1 MKTRV
6 ILILLLGPFW
16 ILLLMARPGSLQE
29 AKTSFPW
36 PEGKRAAISLSFD
49 DARKSQAEVGP
60 ALFQRLGVRVT
71 FYVNPPKLEGNL
83 AGWKRLAASGHEIG
97 NHTTNH
103 PCSGN
108 FSWAR
113 QKALED
119 YSLERIRED
128 MVTADAAIEKLLGV
142 APASFAYPCGET
154 FVGRGRDVRSYV
166 PLVAELFTTGRGFR
180 HTTPNDPAFC
190 DFAHLSGIS
199 SDNRSFEDLK
209 PLLDR
214 TIEQGLWLILGGH
227 EIGNERAR
235 QTTRVAM
242 LEALVGYVKD
252 SRKGIW
258 LDTVG
263 AIADYV
269 IRQRTDLVR
278 TK

>member
-29 AKTSFPW
+29 AKTSFRW
-36 PEGKRAAISLSFD
+36 PEGKNAAISLSFD
-49 DARKSQAEVGP
+49 DARKSQTEVGT
-60 ALFQRLGVRVT
+60 ALFERLGVRVT
-71 FYVNPPKLEGNL
+71 FYINPPRIEDNV
-83 AGWKRLAASGHEIG
+83 AAWKKLAANGHEIG
-97 NHTTNH
+97 NHTSTH

-113 QKALED
+113 EKALED

-128 MVTADAAIEKLLGV
+128 MVTADEAIQQLLQV
-142 APASFAYPCGET
+142 TPASFAYPCGET

-166 PLVAELFTTGRGFR
+166 PLVAERFTTGRGFR

-209 PLLDR
+209 PLVDR
-214 TIEQGLWLILGGH
+214 TIEQGLWLVLGGH
-227 EIGNERAR
+227 EIGNAHNSH
-235 QTTRVAM
+235 TTRVAT
-242 LEALVGYVKD
+242 LEALVSYVKD
-252 SRKGIW
+252 SRKGVW

-263 AIADYV
+263 VIADYV
-269 IRQRTDLVR
+269 IRQRKGGDR
-278 TK
+278 